1 MNNYYM
7 CKAHKSMYGYVCI
20 YICGGR
26 EGEMKLDNMSLCEGG
41 EGLDT

>member
-7 CKAHKSMYGYVCI
+7 CKAHESMYISRGR
-20 YICGGR
+20 GG
-26 EGEMKLDNMSLCEGG
+26 EIKLDNTSLCEGG

>member
-1 MNNYYM
+1 
-7 CKAHKSMYGYVCI
+7 MYV